1 MIIKNKEELN
11 KISTAAKI
19 NSECL
24 QYLKDITEIGISSYE
39 VDQKAGEFYKKKGVK
54 PAFLGIYGYPAIINF
69 MINNQV
75 VHNIP
80 SKNQIVQEGDLVSID
95 TGCIYEGFYG
105 DQAVS
110 FGVGKITLEDEK
122 LLSIGDLS
130 VKAGLKQCLTG
141 NTTGDIGYAQQ
152 SIIELAGFSVVKQ
165 YVGHEIGR
173 KLHDNLKIPAHGVKG
188 TGDKL
193 PDNVVLA
200 IENQVTNGS
209 DEVYVD
215 KRNDWTVYTKDGSKA
230 ITFEHM
236 VVVQNKKPLILTLEI
251 V

>member
-1 MIIKNKEELN
+1 MIIKNNDELN

-24 QYLKDITEIGISSYE
+24 QYLKDLVEPGISSLE
-39 VDQKAGEFYKKKGVK
+39 VDTKAGEFYKKKNVK
-54 PAFLGIYGYPAIINF
+54 PAFLGIYGYPAVINF
-69 MINNQV
+69 MIDNQV

-80 SKNQIVQEGDLVSID
+80 NKNQIVKEGDLVSID

-110 FGVGKITLEDEK
+110 FGVGKITIEDEK
-122 LLSIGDLS
+122 LLSIGALS
-130 VKAGLKQCLTG
+130 VKAGLRQCVTG
-141 NTTGDIGYAQQ
+141 NTIGDIGYAQQ
-152 SIIELAGFSVVKQ
+152 STIEIAGFSVVKQ

-173 KLHDNLKIPAHGVKG
+173 KLHDTLKIPAYGTKG
-188 TGDKL
+188 TGTKL
-193 PDNVVLA
+193 PENVVLA

-215 KRNDWTVYTKDGSKA
+215 KKNQWTVYTVDGSKA

-236 VVVQNKKPLILTLEI
+236 VVVQKNKPLVLSLEI

>member
-1 MIIKNKEELN
+1 MIIKNKDELN

-24 QYLKDITEIGISSYE
+24 QYLKNLVEPGISSFE
-39 VDQKAGEFYKKKGVK
+39 VDKKAGEFYTKKKVK

-69 MINNQV
+69 MIDNQV

-80 SKNQIVQEGDLVSID
+80 SKDQIVKEGDLVSID

-110 FGVGKITLEDEK
+110 FGVGEITEDDEK

-130 VKAGLKQCLTG
+130 VQAGIRQCITD
-141 NTTGDIGYAQQ
+141 NTIGDIGYAQQ
-152 SIIELAGFSVVKQ
+152 STIEIAGFSVVKQ
-165 YVGHEIGR
+165 FVGHEIGR
-173 KLHDNLKIPAHGVKG
+173 KLHDTLKIPAYGNKG
-188 TGDKL
+188 TGTKL
-193 PDNVVLA
+193 PENIVLA
-200 IENQVTNGS
+200 IENQVTNGT

-215 KRNDWTVYTKDGSKA
+215 KRNNWTVYTADGSKA
-230 ITFEHM
+230 VTFEHV
-236 VVVQNKKPLILTLEI
+236 VVVQNKKPI
-251 V
+251 VLSSKII